1 MGMKRRRCVV
11 ASKGRGFEEVVV
23 DNRRLMVVQVVVRV
37 EVEVVKGS
45 YRKNEQVLQS
55 QQEVQ
60 MELKRNPM
68 KMLRYVK
75 VEEVVVRMMTMATP
89 TTGVVMGY

>member
-1 MGMKRRRCVV
+1 MGMKRRRCAV
-11 ASKGRGFEEVVV
+11 ASTGRGFEKVVV
-23 DNRRLMVVQVVVRV
+23 DDRRLMVVQVVVRV

-45 YRKNEQVLQS
+45 YRKNEQVSQS

-68 KMLRYVK
+68 KMFRYVK
-75 VEEVVVRMMTMATP
+75 VEEVVV
-89 TTGVVMGY
+89 